1 MTPTLNSDTWMV
13 FDIMYYQCEAKND
26 CPSTETSILLAP
38 VLPFRVSEFLHGRIE
53 TTRIVRRLTRSN
65 ARNKTAG
72 GGNALPA
79 SDRILDVATPDA
91 RHPRPLK
98 FLFTALRLTI
108 ATTRPLWRAQQDP
121 GRQ

>member
-13 FDIMYYQCEAKND
+13 FDIMYYQREAKND

-72 GGNALPA
+72 GGTHCQQGTGSSMWQRPM
-79 SDRILDVATPDA
+79 RVILA
-91 RHPRPLK
+91 RSNSFSQPL
-98 FLFTALRLTI
+98 
-108 ATTRPLWRAQQDP
+108 
-121 GRQ
+121 G